1 MSIFQK
7 WLPKFGKKRAES
19 IMVQIPKKSLK
30 KSLHN
35 FFHEKIRPEIVIMK
49 MIIMVTKM
57 ITFLRAQKLSKIIN
71 TPNKPYT

>member
-30 KSLHN
+30 KSLHI
-35 FFHEKIRPEIVIMK
+35 FFYEKIRPEIC
-49 MIIMVTKM
+49 IIQWQ
-57 ITFLRAQKLSKIIN
+57 QK
-71 TPNKPYT
+71 